1 LFSETIS
8 PDTSRLIEKIKNRPW
23 LRPYYLAGGTAL
35 ALHLGHR
42 TSIDLDFFTESEVEE
57 MTIVDHLRMA
67 GNLRLD
73 QMGKGTIVGNLD
85 DVRISFFKYPYRLLD
100 SLIEWNGLNVA
111 SVHDIALM
119 KMVAIFQRGSIKD
132 FIDLFFIAREFK
144 PIDALIPELSI
155 KYVGVQFNIN
165 HILRSVC
172 YFEDAENEPM
182 PNMIAACDWQEVKE
196 YFVNEVKRLSGIL

>member
-100 SLIEWNGLNVA
+100 SLIEWNGLNLA

-132 FIDLFFIAREFK
+132 FIDLFFIVREFK